1 MGFFSKPKKTDG
13 WLAFALHGD
22 GISAAH
28 VKRAAGGKP
37 QVRLAQFFSTDKRP
51 LAEVLEKIG
60 KELHANSFNCS
71 TLLGGR
77 EYNLMAVEAPAVDA
91 SEMRTAVRWRLKDML
106 DFPVDKA
113 TIDILDIPVDKAMQ
127 ARGSTIFA
135 VAANNKTIE
144 ERQHLFGDAAIHMR
158 VIDIPEMAQRNISA
172 LLEPDGRGL
181 AMLSFN
187 ADGGL
192 LTVTYK
198 GELYLSR
205 RIDVAME
212 LLADPDHER
221 RHAQFDKITLELQ
234 RSLDHFDRQFN
245 FINVSKLVL
254 TPSGAVGL
262 DEYLSSNLYTPVETM
277 DLATVLDF
285 TQVPELADVATQQRF
300 FMTLGA
306 ALRQGGASA

>member
-13 WLAFALHGD
+13 WLTIAFNSD
-22 GISAAH
+22 GICAAH
-28 VKRAAGGKP
+28 VKRPAGGKP
-37 QVRLAQFFSTDKRP
+37 QVQLAQFFSTEKRP
-51 LAEVLEKIG
+51 VPEVLEKIG
-60 KELHANSFNCS
+60 KDLHANSFNCS
-71 TLLGGR
+71 SLLGGR
-77 EYNLMAVEAPAVDA
+77 EYNLMAVEAPAVPAD
-91 SEMRTAVRWRLKDML
+91 ELRTAVRWRLKEML
-106 DFPVDKA
+106 DFPVEKA
-113 TIDILDIPVDKAMQ
+113 TIDILDIPVDKSMQ
-127 ARGSTIFA
+127 ARGSAIFA
-135 VAANNKTIE
+135 VAAHNNTIE
-144 ERQHLFGDAAIHMR
+144 TRQNLFVDAAIHMR

-172 LLEPDGRGL
+172 LMEPEGRGL

-205 RIDVAME
+205 RIDVALE
-212 LLADPDHER
+212 LLADPDHDR

-277 DLATVLDF
+277 NLATVLDL
-285 TQVPELADVATQQRF
+285 TPVPELADVAMQQRF

-306 ALRQGGASA
+306 ALREEGAAA